1 MLENKDGKC
10 VLGGGVYTYNL
21 RPEFKPGESGKALF
35 GILPS
40 LLRESKIPSR

>member
-21 RPEFKPGESGKALF
+21 RIGESQGSLPFHSIKLSFFAL
-35 GILPS
+35 
-40 LLRESKIPSR
+40 